1 MDRGDADSIW
11 FVIEPPNPPN
21 QGIMFA
27 NHAKPGRSGHLG
39 HALVEYA
46 PGKVLAFYANCS
58 DFHKGHSGDG
68 WMEYRRSEDS
78 GRTWGEPSAL
88 EYSRETYEKGV
99 GHSVMC
105 EKAVR
110 TDDGAIILFN
120 LECKGKAWKPLA
132 VPTCLCSAD
141 GGLTWEAAKS
151 MGDQPGR
158 IWDAMLSDSCI
169 WGGAEPF
176 CSIHLARWGELGR
189 RSLPSHG
196 RSRLGRLLQQ
206 PACQRRG
213 RRRAGC

>member
-1 MDRGDADSIW
+1 M
-11 FVIEPPNPPN
+11 FV
-21 QGIMFA
+21 
-27 NHAKPGRSGHLG
+27 NHAKAGRSGHLG
-39 HALVEYA
+39 HALVEYS
-46 PGKVLAFYANCS
+46 PGKIVAFYANCS

-68 WMEYRRSEDS
+68 SMEYRHSEDGGCS
-78 GRTWGEPSAL
+78 WGEPSAL

-132 VPTCLCSAD
+132 VPTCLRSAD
-141 GGLTWEAAKS
+141 GGLTWESAKS

-169 WGGAEPF
+169 FVWNFVMTAKSNGMAICRNTITVYMSAWTMAEPF
-176 CSIHLARWGELGR
+176 PDAVSC
-189 RSLPSHG
+189 RSK
-196 RSRLGRLLQQ
+196 SRGVAMGSWPRC
-206 PACQRRG
+206 PTAV
-213 RRRAGC
+213 